1 MTITGPTMPSS
12 LPTTMSR
19 SRTGDASSGTSVP
32 FSFSCVK
39 VEAMSATPESAGM
52 SVLCSARTSIE
63 MSLGPPGP
71 VPRPLSTK
79 RIGSSAKKP
88 VRMIAPRSPKISQRI
103 SRQAMSA
110 ALPIEFP
117 SLRFA
122 RFGDDREV
130 RVFHR
135 PLFAHERDHA
145 QRHEERA
152 QRARGLGIE
161 RGGGLVEEE
170 HRRVVHEAARDRD
183 LLLHTARERAEADVE
198 PVGEA
203 EQLREFL
210 GALAGGRDVV
220 EVAEEA

>member
-63 MSLGPPGP
+63 ISFGPPGP
-71 VPRPLSTK
+71 VPRPLSTN

-88 VRMIAPRSPKISQRI
+88 VRLIAPRSPKITQRI

-110 ALPIEFP
+110 ALPIGLP
-117 SLRFA
+117 RLWLT

-130 RVFHR
+130 RIFQR
-135 PLFAHERDHA
+135 ALLADERDHA
-145 QRHEERA
+145 EATVEERA
-152 QRARGLGIE
+152 QHRGVRGPGLVGVEAQRGVAVLSGRGLGLHAGARKRVAR
-161 RGGGLVEEE
+161 RGGVAGE
-170 HRRVVHEAARDRD
+170 RDDEARMGICAQ
-183 LLLHTARERAEADVE
+183 RAGE
-198 PVGEA
+198 P
-203 EQLREFL
+203 
-210 GALAGGRDVV
+210 
-220 EVAEEA
+220 

>member
-1 MTITGPTMPSS
+1 MTITGPTMPRS

-32 FSFSCVK
+32 FSFSCVN
-39 VEAMSATPESAGM
+39 VEAMSATPERAGM

-63 MSLGPPGP
+63 MSFGPPGP

-117 SLRFA
+117 GLRFA
-122 RFGDDREV
+122 GFGDDREV
-130 RVFHR
+130 RVLER
-135 PLFAHERDHA
+135 ALFADERDHA
-145 QRHEERA
+145 QPAVEERTENRGVRRPGFVGVEA
-152 QRARGLGIE
+152 QRGVAVLGRRGL
-161 RGGGLVEEE
+161 R
-170 HRRVVHEAARDRD
+170 
-183 LLLHTARERAEADVE
+183 LHAGARERVAPCSGVAGERDDEA
-198 PVGEA
+198 
-203 EQLREFL
+203 RM
-210 GALAGGRDVV
+210 
-220 EVAEEA
+220 